1 MLFETSTQTDWRNKS
16 MTMKEKIESILGGF
30 LERNKNYAVELYI
43 NNAITNRK
51 IGKIF
56 ITSDRIYKA
65 NDEKITIKWDKDENY
80 DVRYNDFSI
89 PYNEVMS
96 CYEEAD
102 KNDNLKIS
110 ERVVVILK
118 NGMKFQFECV
128 GMRI

>member
-1 MLFETSTQTDWRNKS
+1 

-51 IGKIF
+51 IGNLF